1 MIRLEH
7 ISVEFHNKEDSLKAV
22 NGVSLDIRKGEI
34 FGIVGTSG
42 AGKSTLV
49 RTINLLQRPTEGAVW
64 INGRNITSYTGESLR
79 QVRLKIGMIFQ
90 SFNLIKGKTVL
101 ENVAFALKASGSDK
115 KQQQTRANEL
125 LELVGL
131 PEKSSAYPAQLSGGQ
146 KQRVGIARALANNP
160 DILLCDEAT
169 SALDPESTEAIVKLL
184 KDINQKL
191 GITIVFISHELE
203 VIKSLCSRVGVMQG
217 GSLVEA
223 GEVFDIFAKP
233 RHPYTKQLVSKTINL
248 NIPEEVK
255 ALIHGKLIRLKYN
268 GEQTLEPVISNGAK
282 IFKVDLN
289 ILHGNIE
296 YINNKPLGMLLI
308 AVQGR
313 VEEVDKA
320 IAYLKEKVQEMEV
333 IYDGIS
339 GRAVGKLG
347 ESAV

>member
-1 MIRLEH
+1 MIRLEN
-7 ISVEFHNKEDSLKAV
+7 ISVEFNNKEDSIKAV
-22 NGVSLDIRKGEI
+22 NRVSLEIRKGEI

-49 RTINLLQRPTEGAVW
+49 RTINLLQRPTQGAIW
-64 INGRNITSYTGESLR
+64 ISGMNITNYQGEDLR

-101 ENVAFALKASGSDK
+101 ENITFSLKASGADK
-115 KQQQTRANEL
+115 NRQKTRAHEL

-131 PEKSSAYPAQLSGGQ
+131 PEKSNAYPAQLSGGQ
-146 KQRVGIARALANNP
+146 KQRVGIARALANDP

-169 SALDPESTEAIVKLL
+169 SALDLESTGDIIKLL
-184 KDINQKL
+184 KGINQKL

-203 VIKSLCSRVGVMQG
+203 VIKSLCGRVGVMQG
-217 GSLVEA
+217 GNLVEA
-223 GEVFDIFAKP
+223 GQVFDIFAKP
-233 RHPYTKQLVSKTINL
+233 QDPYTKQLVSKTINL
-248 NIPEEVK
+248 SIPDEIK
-255 ALIHGKLIRLKYN
+255 ALINGKLIRLKYN

-282 IFKVDLN
+282 LFKVDLN

-296 YINNKPLGMLLI
+296 YINDKPLGMLLI

-313 VEEVDKA
+313 LEEVDRT
-320 IAYLKEKVQEMEV
+320 IAFLRERVQEMEV

-339 GRAVGKLG
+339 GRAALELG